1 MLTTLQILLAVAIG
15 AAGLFLIDQLNKAK
29 TGATTGTLPANP
41 RFSLLVS
48 TLILVVISAAG
59 CQAVAPASP
68 AAEQPTA
75 SPASGKLTV
84 YSGRTE
90 NLVAPVIEQFETESG
105 IDVEVRY
112 GGTAEMAATIMEEGV
127 NSPADVFFAQDAG
140 ALGALANEGRLVTL
154 PDSILSQ
161 VDAKYRSAVGN
172 WVGISGRARTVIY
185 NTDSVQPDELPA
197 NVYGLTDPKWQ
208 GRVGWAPSNGSFQA
222 FVTAMR
228 KLDGDEKTRQWLL
241 DMIANDVQMYDGN
254 AAIVNAVGAG
264 EIELGLVNHYYLY
277 EFLKEQGESF
287 PAANYFFP
295 EAGAGSIVNVAGVG
309 IVDSAPNPTAAEQFV
324 NYLLSKDAQQFFVD
338 QTVEYPLAGSN
349 LALNPQLKPLA
360 EVAAPDLDLSV
371 LEDLQGTLEMLEE
384 TGALQ

>member
-15 AAGLFLIDQLNKAK
+15 AAGLFLIDQLNKAR
-29 TGATTGTLPANP
+29 TGATTGSLSANP

-172 WVGISGRARTVIY
+172 WVGVSGRARTVIY

-324 NYLLSKDAQQFFVD
+324 NYLLSTDAQQFFID
-338 QTVEYPLAGSN
+338 QTVEYPLAGSD

-360 EVAAPDLDLSV
+360 EIAAPDLDLSV